1 MENAIYYT
9 LMALSGIFWV
19 ITYIDGIRI
28 GFRQKTYAIPF
39 FALGLNLAWEAL
51 YSYQALFIDHAIN
64 VQLFSK
70 VCWLILDIPVL
81 VTFLKFGKSEC
92 KTDLERR
99 WFAPW
104 TAIVLVTSF
113 TLQIMFCVFFGSSK
127 GNIYSSFLQNL
138 IMSVLFISLLRQR
151 QSSKGQSMLIAV
163 CKCIGTLTPTVAIG
177 IMYDYFFVTV
187 VGLLCFMFDVLYIY
201 FLYEVKASEKKT
213 AQNVQETEKC

>member
-70 VCWLILDIPVL
+70 VCW
-81 VTFLKFGKSEC
+81 GK
-92 KTDLERR
+92 LRR
-99 WFAPW
+99 N
-104 TAIVLVTSF
+104 
-113 TLQIMFCVFFGSSK
+113 G
-127 GNIYSSFLQNL
+127 
-138 IMSVLFISLLRQR
+138 
-151 QSSKGQSMLIAV
+151 
-163 CKCIGTLTPTVAIG
+163 
-177 IMYDYFFVTV
+177 
-187 VGLLCFMFDVLYIY
+187 
-201 FLYEVKASEKKT
+201 
-213 AQNVQETEKC
+213 